1 MIILYILLVPFAI
14 VCVGAI
20 IVAIVDFFKQR
31 KRIAKEAL
39 IEEVQKRLEHFVK
52 YEVSSQLTADPKAL
66 QNAVNLRKRFN
77 TRRLC
82 V

>member
-1 MIILYILLVPFAI
+1 MIILYILLIPLAILCAGAI
-14 VCVGAI
+14 VVAI
-20 IVAIVDFFKQR
+20 IDYFNQR
-31 KRIAKEAL
+31 RSNAKEAF

-77 TRRLC
+77 TRRIC